1 MESNTLCQPAMISYL
16 LPIIRFARKF
26 NEYNLTSDEI
36 WCEVLK
42 PAFDLKEKRG
52 YSVPVYEEASDD
64 AKRAAKLFSPYTPYD
79 CEDPDALFNNLI
91 RDSKWREGAPIPFNE
106 SLYQE
111 VREIYIRAIR
121 FYYMRWTFIF
131 PRDEILDSVPVWMHT
146 DIEKTLRERALKR
159 WTGNANGADNYIKDS
174 LNAHGM
180 TIPNLYQENIDAY
193 PRDWLQ
199 KL

>member
-1 MESNTLCQPAMISYL
+1 
-16 LPIIRFARKF
+16 
-26 NEYNLTSDEI
+26 
-36 WCEVLK
+36 
-42 PAFDLKEKRG
+42 
-52 YSVPVYEEASDD
+52 
-64 AKRAAKLFSPYTPYD
+64 
-79 CEDPDALFNNLI
+79 
-91 RDSKWREGAPIPFNE
+91 
-106 SLYQE
+106 
-111 VREIYIRAIR
+111 
-121 FYYMRWTFIF
+121 MRWTFIL

-174 LNAHGM
+174 LNAHGI